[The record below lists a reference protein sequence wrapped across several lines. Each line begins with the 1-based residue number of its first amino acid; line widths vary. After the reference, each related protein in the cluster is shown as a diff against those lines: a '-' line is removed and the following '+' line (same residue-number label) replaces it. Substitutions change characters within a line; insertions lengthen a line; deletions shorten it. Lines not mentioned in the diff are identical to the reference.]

1 MSERE
6 RALEEELRRVR
17 QLHTDAIAEAQR
29 LIGERDDARALA
41 LKLADW
47 AGYWQSG
54 CADAATLAE
63 LRGWRKS

>member
-6 RALEEELRRVR
+6 RALEDELRRVR
-17 QLHTDAIAEAQR
+17 RLHSDAIAEAKR
-29 LIGERDDARALA
+29 LVVERDQARTLA

-54 CADAATLAE
+54 CADAALLAE